1 MVWNWLVSGLA
12 NGTTLCLSDGSP
24 FHPNG
29 NVLFDYATNE
39 QFAIFVTSA
48 KYINSMRRGG
58 FTPVGLDLR
67 AMQIRTAPL
76 GQSFRGAIGSPAL
89 RSRKR

>member
-1 MVWNWLVSGLA
+1 MWNRLVSGLA
-12 NGTTLCLSDGSP
+12 NGATLCLFDGSP

-29 NVLFDYATNE
+29 NVLFDCATNE

-48 KYINSMRRGG
+48 KNIGSARRGS

-67 AMQIRTAPL
+67 AIRIRTDPL

-89 RSRKR
+89 RSRKC